1 MADRTQIVFDL
12 KDLQLLMEQVRVDL
26 LSVPVGSFL
35 GRTDDDTVDD
45 FNLIYESVLTVIS
58 ETDRSQRKSQ
68 KVSTSAPGAT
78 VTATAIATVSM

>member
-1 MADRTQIVFDL
+1 MTDRTRIVFDL
-12 KDLQLLMEQVRVDL
+12 DDLQLLMEQVRVDL

-45 FNLIYESVLTVIS
+45 FSLIYEAVLTVIS
-58 ETDRSQRKSQ
+58 EASRAQRKSR
-68 KVSTSAPGAT
+68 KVATSAPAAT